1 MNTRNTNSIP
11 VPRRW
16 TCALL
21 LAVSLLGIS
30 AADRTLAQGATVR
43 IEPSAAAVEAGNTVT
58 VQVLV
63 ADVTDLMGCEVHL
76 AYDPTYVDV
85 VDANPDEQGVQVQ
98 LGPFLSPDFVV
109 QNGIDPA
116 TGRID
121 VAFAAMAADSAV
133 SGNGVVATITFQG
146 KTAGTS
152 PLTFVS
158 VILADTDGHI
168 IAVSTQDGQVA
179 VGGSVGRVAADPPPA
194 AGILAGL
201 AALAI
206 AVGLV
211 FLVLRARRPR

>member
-1 MNTRNTNSIP
+1 M
-11 VPRRW
+11 
-16 TCALL
+16 LL
-21 LAVSLLGIS
+21 LATSLLGIS

-98 LGPFLSPDFVV
+98 LGPFLSPDFVA
-109 QNGIDPA
+109 QNGVDPA
-116 TGRID
+116 NGRID
-121 VAFAAMAADSAV
+121 VAFAAMGADSAV
-133 SGNGVVATITFQG
+133 SGSGVVATITFQG
-146 KTAGTS
+146 KTDGTS

-158 VILADTDGHI
+158 VILADTDGHTT
-168 IAVSTQDGQVA
+168 AVSTQDGQVA
-179 VGGSVGRVAADPPPA
+179 VGGSTSRVAAGPSPA

-201 AALAI
+201 GALAVV
-206 AVGLV
+206 VGLV

>member
-1 MNTRNTNSIP
+1 M
-11 VPRRW
+11 
-16 TCALL
+16 
-21 LAVSLLGIS
+21 
-30 AADRTLAQGATVR
+30 R

-109 QNGIDPA
+109 QNGTDPA

-121 VAFAAMAADSAV
+121 VAFAVMAADSAV

-179 VGGSVGRVAADPPPA
+179 VGGSVGRVAADPSPA

-201 AALAI
+201 GALTI
-206 AVGLV
+206 VVGLV